1 MHRLDGMCLLALI
14 VYGRIVGCDRNNHR
28 EILVEEYIFEA
39 ERQWLVQFKCRCN
52 QITFQLLYK

>member
-1 MHRLDGMCLLALI
+1 MCLLALI

-28 EILVEEYIFEA
+28 EVLVEEYIFEA